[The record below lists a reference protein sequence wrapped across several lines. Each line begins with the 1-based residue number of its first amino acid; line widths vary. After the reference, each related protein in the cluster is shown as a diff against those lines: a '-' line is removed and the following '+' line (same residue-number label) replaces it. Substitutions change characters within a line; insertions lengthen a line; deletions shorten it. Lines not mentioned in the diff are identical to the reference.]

1 MTAHQNGRMCAHSS
15 LLPLPASE
23 WTLKF
28 SSAYWVFGGELGMC
42 QLGNYFN
49 DFVSKLNSG
58 GQKKGENTRRM
69 NKNVDFGSENVNNI
83 LIIHSVDT
91 VP

>member
-1 MTAHQNGRMCAHSS
+1 MGGRVPTAAS
-15 LLPLPASE
+15 LPLPASG

-58 GQKKGENTRRM
+58 GQNKGENTRRM
-69 NKNVDFGSENVNNI
+69 NKNVEVGSENVGGEFCT
-83 LIIHSVDT
+83 HSVDT